1 MDAQPREVG
10 RRPEEED
17 DAADAGR
24 AVLPVTLGGQIVCY
38 IAIQQDPAATSSGD
52 GVAAENGR
60 AATPMPSSEVNRPDG
75 ARR

>member
-1 MDAQPREVG
+1 MDAQHREVE
-10 RRPEEED
+10 RRPEDED
-17 DAADAGR
+17 NAAKAGR

-38 IAIQQDPAATSSGD
+38 IAIKQDPVATSSGE

-60 AATPMPSSEVNRPDG
+60 AATPVPSSEVTRPDG